1 MRQTADPDFELSW
14 RAALWAAATLTVVT
28 GVGIVLYS
36 NLRLFGYGTMLA
48 GLVASLCCGYYE
60 HASNS
65 AVVGVVL
72 VSLVVLPLFWV
83 AQLFQLGVGVG
94 DALFVTTSFGLAWL
108 AVVAIVFLPVAYLSA
123 TVGDFARKKV
133 GGRIG
138 YNT

>member
-72 VSLVVLPLFWV
+72 VSLVVL
-83 AQLFQLGVGVG
+83 GVG